1 MQHNEF
7 QSSAGVIAKAT
18 AKDRLEKM
26 IARKQEIDYMAT
38 ATAVAGL
45 TLDPDVEQEYKNL
58 LREIEAAQKLIE

>member
-18 AKDRLEKM
+18 AKDRLAKM

-45 TLDPDVEQEYKNL
+45 TLDPDVEHEYKNL
-58 LREIEAAQKLIE
+58 LREIEEAQKLIE